1 MVGGQGK
8 TGFLYCIRVLLSHLQ
23 RTGAGDRETMIST
36 GMSGGGQGPGAS
48 QGKVSDVQECAGCH
62 KKIHD
67 KFVLK
72 VKLSHFSHASSWC

>member
-1 MVGGQGK
+1 MAAPAPAKCYQHFSFNRSSEEDGAAVHSNRN
-8 TGFLYCIRVLLSHLQ
+8 IRLFN
-23 RTGAGDRETMIST
+23 MINN
-36 GMSGGGQGPGAS
+36 MSGGPV

-72 VKLSHFSHASSWC
+72 VNIIK

>member
-8 TGFLYCIRVLLSHLQ
+8 TGFLYCIRVLLS
-23 RTGAGDRETMIST
+23 GPESEPESMIST

-72 VKLSHFSHASSWC
+72 VKLSHFRQAFSWC

>member
-1 MVGGQGK
+1 
-8 TGFLYCIRVLLSHLQ
+8 
-23 RTGAGDRETMIST
+23 MIST

-72 VKLSHFSHASSWC
+72 VNFR